1 MEAAGAATPFLRGA
15 RDTQKGEPAA
25 YIIYSDY
32 FSDWLTD
39 LLTYLLTDYE
49 LISRREEAEM
59 KKFQRHSIPWQF
71 SVVHKCF

>member
-1 MEAAGAATPFLRGA
+1 MEAAGAATPFLRGAREA

-25 YIIYSDY
+25 YIIYSDF
-32 FSDWLTD
+32 FSDW
-39 LLTYLLTDYE
+39 LTYLLTDYE